1 MNIYTAKGRIQTKLL
16 TFIVTAAVTGIFSA
30 FSPINYWP
38 VFAISIVAGLLLEL
52 LWGWVITYQAGYLTW
67 IVSIAEFCSIT
78 AGAIILEVPITIP
91 EAALYY
97 WVTWGVIQLFLI
109 YGMPIINLSWADNGG
124 EMW

>member
-1 MNIYTAKGRIQTKLL
+1 MNIYTLKGRIQTKLL
-16 TFIVTAAVTGIFSA
+16 TFIVAAAVTAIFSI

-67 IVSIAEFCSIT
+67 ILSVAEFCSIT
-78 AGAIILEVPITIP
+78 AGAIILELPISIP

-97 WVTWGVIQLFLI
+97 WSTWGVIQIFLI
-109 YGMPIINLSWADNGG
+109 YVMPIVNLSWADNGG
-124 EMW
+124 EIW

>member
-1 MNIYTAKGRIQTKLL
+1 MNIYTLKGRIQTKLL
-16 TFIVTAAVTGIFSA
+16 TFIVAAAVTAIFSI

-67 IVSIAEFCSIT
+67 LVGIAEFFFVT
-78 AGAIILEVPITIP
+78 AGAIILELPITIP

-97 WVTWGVIQLFLI
+97 WVTWGIIQLFLI
-109 YGMPIINLSWADNGG
+109 YGMPILNLSWADSGG
-124 EMW
+124 EVW